1 MRALNVPAPGQP
13 PEISEL
19 PAPSVA
25 EGTVLVRVRAAGLN
39 ALDNALAVGA
49 MAEVVSHQY
58 PLVLGRDAAGVV
70 EAVGAGVDHVKPGDE
85 VFGHILLAPP
95 VQAGTIAEYAVLP
108 AASVAAKPS
117 AVDFVTAAALPLAGA
132 AALGAVDGIDPQPGQ
147 TVLVIGAGGGVGSYA
162 VQLIAARGATVIATA
177 AASDA
182 DRLKAL
188 GAATVVDYT
197 TGSVADQV
205 RAACPEGIDALI
217 DLVSYAV
224 DSLPLDLLVK
234 GGKVAST
241 LGAADEQTLA
251 ALGLAGANV
260 MAAPTREVI
269 APLARQV
276 ADGALTVDVTTT
288 LPFGRA
294 VEGLATLASGAARGK
309 IVVTFDN

>member
-1 MRALNVPAPGQP
+1 MRALSVPAPGRS

-25 EGTVLVRVRAAGLN
+25 EGTVLVKVRAAGFN

-49 MAEVVSHQY
+49 MSEVMPHQY

-70 EAVGAGVDHVKPGDE
+70 EAVGAGVDHVEPGDE

-95 VQAGTIAEYAVLP
+95 IQAGTIAEYAVLP
-108 AASVAAKPS
+108 AAAVAAKPS
-117 AVDFVTAAALPLAGA
+117 VVDFVTAAALPLAGA

-162 VQLIAARGATVIATA
+162 VQLVAARGATVIATA
-177 AASDA
+177 AADDA

-205 RAACPEGIDALI
+205 RAARPDGIDAII
-217 DLVSYAV
+217 DLVSYAA

-251 ALGLAGANV
+251 ALGLTGTNV

-269 APLARQV
+269 APLAQLV
-276 ADGALTVDVTTT
+276 ADGTLTVDVTTT
-288 LPFGRA
+288 LPLARA
-294 VEGLATLASGAARGK
+294 AEGLATLASGAARAK